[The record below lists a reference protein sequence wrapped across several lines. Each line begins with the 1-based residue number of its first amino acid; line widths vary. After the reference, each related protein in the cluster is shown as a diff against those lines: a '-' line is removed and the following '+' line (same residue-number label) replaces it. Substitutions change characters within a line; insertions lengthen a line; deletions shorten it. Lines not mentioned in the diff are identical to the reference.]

1 MRSLFAGMIML
12 SASIAVVGAAQ
23 ARKHPQRPPA
33 YGYVQTPIGH
43 QQPTND
49 DLKAIEKDNE
59 QNDLPASHDTIT
71 GGNGAGLARDGV
83 VLAQTDHTL
92 HIDVPVKL
100 AKANIVFDGALVPE
114 ASGGNAAVGH
124 SDRRHWFTRH
134 WLSDWNVQGHVISV
148 FHGDA
153 AYLLLND
160 DSYNAN
166 RHVQTGNPYGKLIAG
181 LMKQGVQ
188 IELCGATAETN
199 HWTNADFLPGVK
211 VDTNAMV
218 RVTQLEQDGFILIY
232 E

>member
-1 MRSLFAGMIML
+1 MALFAACFLI
-12 SASIAVVGAAQ
+12 SFGAAY
-23 ARKHPQRPPA
+23 P
-33 YGYVQTPIGH
+33 G
-43 QQPTND
+43 
-49 DLKAIEKDNE
+49 
-59 QNDLPASHDTIT
+59 DT
-71 GGNGAGLARDGV
+71 
-83 VLAQTDHTL
+83 AQIDHTL

-100 AKANIVFDGALVPE
+100 KKANVVFDIGNLVQK
-114 ASGGNAAVGH
+114 ASGG
-124 SDRRHWFTRH
+124 TRPLGIPIRDIGLLATD
-134 WLSDWNVQGHVISV
+134 LSDWNVQGHIIAV

-153 AYLLLND
+153 AYLVLND
-160 DSYNAN
+160 DSYNAD